1 MINNG
6 YLVHHGILGQ
16 KWGVRRYQNS
26 DGSYTEAGKKRYSQ
40 GVYNYKEA
48 DKYANYLNK
57 QGKYAHR
64 YSTYSHPGSLPKFH
78 VEEYNGDPNNLK
90 DRKNQ
95 DKIIKRASLYSQE
108 QATRDRQVYSKGAS
122 KRIEKSVFEDGSLQG
137 ARSKEAD
144 RIESFRRA
152 SKISSRVTPVTTAVA
167 TGLAVTN
174 ALIND
179 GGMEKANAVRVSISA
194 GLLAGKIAHELAPMA
209 VMALGGYSPSKRY

>member
-1 MINNG
+1 MSL
-6 YLVHHGILGQ
+6 YLCHHGIKGQ
-16 KWGVRRYQNS
+16 RWGVRRYQNS

-78 VEEYNGDPNNLK
+78 VEEYTGDPNNLK
-90 DRKNQ
+90 DRKTQ
-95 DKIIKRASLYSQE
+95 DKMIKRASLYSQE
-108 QATRDRQVYSKGAS
+108 QAARDRQVYSKGAS
-122 KRIEKSVFEDGSLQG
+122 KRIEKRVFEDGSLQG

-152 SKISSRVTPVTTAVA
+152 SKISSRITPVVASVA

-174 ALIND
+174 TVTNDLGMKNVNALQV
-179 GGMEKANAVRVSISA
+179 GMAA
-194 GLLAGKIAHELAPMA
+194 GAIAGKIAHELAPMS

>member
-1 MINNG
+1 MSD
-6 YLVHHGILGQ
+6 YLIHHGIKGQ
-16 KWGVRRYQNS
+16 RWGVRRYQNE
-26 DGSYTEAGKKRYSQ
+26 DGTLTVLGKKRNSGEEKGYKYKY
-40 GVYNYKEA
+40 VDKDKNYQHGSG
-48 DKYANYLNK
+48 DKNVKRMIGNK
-57 QGKYAHR
+57 NHK
-64 YSTYSHPGSLPKFH
+64 
-78 VEEYNGDPNNLK
+78 VED
-90 DRKNQ
+90 
-95 DKIIKRASLYSQE
+95 LYSQE
-108 QATRDRQVYSKGAS
+108 QAARDIQVYSKGAS
-122 KRIEKSVFEDGSLQG
+122 KRIAKRVFEDGSLQG

-194 GLLAGKIAHELAPMA
+194 GILAGKIAHELAPMA

>member
-1 MINNG
+1 MSD
-6 YLVHHGILGQ
+6 YLIHHGIKGQ
-16 KWGVRRYQNS
+16 RWGVRRYQNE
-26 DGSYTEAGKKRYSQ
+26 DGTLTVLGKKRNS
-40 GVYNYKEA
+40 GEEKGYKWKWI
-48 DKYANYLNK
+48 DKDKNHWHGSGDKTVKRIIGNK
-57 QGKYAHR
+57 NHK
-64 YSTYSHPGSLPKFH
+64 
-78 VEEYNGDPNNLK
+78 VED
-90 DRKNQ
+90 
-95 DKIIKRASLYSQE
+95 LYSQE
-108 QATRDRQVYSKGAS
+108 QAARDIQVYSKGAS
-122 KRIEKSVFEDGSLQG
+122 KRIAKSVFEDGSLQG

-194 GLLAGKIAHELAPMA
+194 GILAGKIAHELAPMA

>member
-1 MINNG
+1 MG
-6 YLVHHGILGQ
+6 DYLIHHGIKGQ
-16 KWGVRRYQNS
+16 RWGVRRYQNE

-40 GVYNYKEA
+40 GVYSKKEA
-48 DKYANYLNK
+48 DNYANYLNK
-57 QGKYAHR
+57 NGKYAHR
-64 YSTYSHPGSLPKFH
+64 YETGSSFSPIKKYH
-78 VEEYNGDPNNLK
+78 VEEYTGDPNNLK
-90 DRKNQ
+90 DRKTQ
-95 DKIIKRASLYSQE
+95 DMRIKNMSSYSQE
-108 QATRDRQVYSKGAS
+108 QAARDRQVYSKGAS
-122 KRIEKSVFEDGSLQG
+122 KRIEKRVFEDGSLQG

-144 RIESFRRA
+144 RIASFRRA

-194 GLLAGKIAHELAPMA
+194 GILAGKIAHELAPMA